1 MKNKP
6 CDHNFPSYEPC
17 PLCADN
23 FEDIFNLPRP
33 EYKGLSIKEIVTKMN
48 DEERAQT
55 DMVNHPAHYK
65 VGGVETIDYIE
76 AKLTSEEFSG
86 YCKGNALKYISRAN
100 HKKGATED
108 LRKAIWYLDRLVT
121 PEGS

>member
-1 MKNKP
+1 MTSIKDYKCHHGNLLTMP
-6 CDHNFPSYEPC
+6 CDEC
-17 PLCADN
+17 IA
-23 FEDIFNLPRP
+23 
-33 EYKGLSIKEIVTKMN
+33 V
-48 DEERAQT
+48 A
-55 DMVNHPAHYK
+55 DMVNHPPHYK
-65 VGGVETIDYIE
+65 VGGVETIDYIQ

-100 HKKGATED
+100 HKKDATED